1 MLIIP
6 DKSSRQNI
14 MCDVTPVNDSVSS
27 DGDFEPALDISLLP
41 KVSIF
46 HSLMKSCIGVVD
58 FQM

>member
-1 MLIIP
+1 
-6 DKSSRQNI
+6 

-46 HSLMKSCIGVVD
+46 HSLKSCIRVVD

>member
-6 DKSSRQNI
+6 DKSSRQNT

-41 KVSIF
+41 KVNIII
-46 HSLMKSCIGVVD
+46 L
-58 FQM
+58 